1 MNSAHFLTRRIRG
14 SAAKGYFQPVLIESL
29 EPQPFAE
36 YLRKTAKRGLSANF
50 AERCRGKPVFFE
62 FQDQRITVNMPTRA
76 ALESEVLRR
85 FSAGEG
91 FALAT
96 VNLDHLVKLAHSRAF
111 LEAYLGQDLVVAD
124 GRPIVWLSQLAK
136 RPVEL
141 MPGSDMVLP
150 LCRLAAAAGV
160 PVALVGSTD
169 LALADAKSHLE
180 ARVPGLDLAWCHAP
194 SGVFDPHGPEAG
206 EILKELNSRGI
217 RLCFLAL
224 GAPKQESLA
233 HRGRQEA
240 PLVGFASIGA
250 GLDFLGGHQKRAP
263 LWVRKIAME
272 WLWRALSSPARM
284 LPRYAKCFAI
294 LPGQIWKALRNR
306 AKR

>member
-1 MNSAHFLTRRIRG
+1 MIFD
-14 SAAKGYFQPVLIESL
+14 
-29 EPQPFAE
+29 
-36 YLRKTAKRGLSANF
+36 
-50 AERCRGKPVFFE
+50 
-62 FQDQRITVNMPTRA
+62 FQDKRITVNVPTRA
-76 ALESEVLRR
+76 ALEAEVLRR

-96 VNLDHLVKLAHSRAF
+96 LNLDHLVKLAESQEF

-124 GRPIVWLSQLAK
+124 GRPIVWLSQLAR

-169 LALADAKSHLE
+169 QALTDAKSHLE
-180 ARVPGLDLAWCHAP
+180 GQVPGLDLAWCHAP
-194 SGVFDPHGPEAG
+194 SGVFDPQSSEAG
-206 EILKELNSRGI
+206 DILKELNSRGI

-233 HRGRQEA
+233 HRGRQDA

-250 GLDFLGGHQKRAP
+250 GLDFLGGHQTRAP
-263 LWVRKIAME
+263 LWVRRIAME
-272 WLWRALSSPARM
+272 WLWRALSSPAR
-284 LPRYAKCFAI
+284 LVPRYAKCFAI

-306 AKR
+306 L

>member
-1 MNSAHFLTRRIRG
+1 
-14 SAAKGYFQPVLIESL
+14 
-29 EPQPFAE
+29 
-36 YLRKTAKRGLSANF
+36 
-50 AERCRGKPVFFE
+50 VFFE
-62 FQDQRITVNMPTRA
+62 FQGRRITVNMPTRA

-96 VNLDHLVKLAHSRAF
+96 VNLDHLVKLAQSRDF

-169 LALADAKSHLE
+169 VALADAKAHLE

-194 SGVFDPHGPEAG
+194 SGVFDPQGDEAG

-294 LPGQIWKALRNR
+294 LPGQIWKALRIR
-306 AKR
+306 AAR

>member
-1 MNSAHFLTRRIRG
+1 M
-14 SAAKGYFQPVLIESL
+14 
-29 EPQPFAE
+29 
-36 YLRKTAKRGLSANF
+36 
-50 AERCRGKPVFFE
+50 FFE
-62 FQDQRITVNMPTRA
+62 FQGQRITVNLPTRA

-96 VNLDHLVKLAHSRAF
+96 VNLDHLVKLADSPEF
-111 LEAYLGQDLVVAD
+111 LQAYAGQDLVVAD

-141 MPGSDMVLP
+141 MPGSDLVLP

-160 PVALVGSTD
+160 PVALVGSTEV
-169 LALADAKSHLE
+169 ALRDAKAHLE
-180 ARVPGLDLAWCHAP
+180 AEVPGLDLAWCHAP
-194 SGVFDPHGPEAG
+194 SGVFDPQGDEAG
-206 EILKELNSRGI
+206 KILENLNSKGI

-233 HRGRQEA
+233 HRGRSAA

-250 GLDFLGGHQKRAP
+250 GLDFLGGHQTRAP

-272 WLWRALSSPARM
+272 WLWRALSSPGRM
-284 LPRYAKCFAI
+284 VPRYAKCFAI
-294 LPGQIWKALRNR
+294 LPGQIWQALRNR
-306 AKR
+306 PKL